1 MEDMTNETTPPT
13 ETTLEPQSSESRI
26 ERPAPK
32 RVVAQ
37 KPKKPRVGGAPSDP
51 LADMLTRVRNGAG
64 ARHETVT
71 VPASRTKLE
80 VAKILKAEGFIAS
93 FDQPSPREIVL
104 KMKYIGGKLPAVSGL
119 RRISRPGLR
128 VYARK
133 TEMPRVLGGLGIA
146 IVSTSSGVMTGR
158 EAEKKGL
165 GGEVLAYIW

>member
-1 MEDMTNETTPPT
+1 MEMTNETTPPT
-13 ETTLEPQSSESRI
+13 ETGEQQLGESLAP
-26 ERPAPK
+26 RPAPK
-32 RVVAQ
+32 RAVPQ

-71 VPASRTKLE
+71 IPASRTKLE
-80 VAKILKAEGFIAS
+80 VARILKAEGFISS
-93 FDQPSPREIVL
+93 FDQPTPREIVL
-104 KMKYIGGKLPAVSGL
+104 KMKYIGGKVPAVSGL

-133 TEMPRVLGGLGIA
+133 TEMPRVLGGLGVA